1 MINGKKEKQ
10 LKKMEE
16 DFYKIGF
23 GEEDTEEN
31 LRG

>member
-1 MINGKKEKQ
+1 MN
-10 LKKMEE
+10 KMEE
-16 DFYKIGF
+16 DFYKMEF